1 MTRIHYT
8 YCEGLW
14 ITKPVVAGSDL
25 IEVYIMPGSNRGNYK
40 HIALFYR
47 NKGMSS
53 FHSIEHKNLTTLKKL
68 VKNELKGLGVIFG
81 HEVRSNLRSK
91 KDAKRR

>member
-1 MTRIHYT
+1 MTRIHYI

-14 ITKPVVAGSDL
+14 ITKPMVAGSDL

-40 HIALFYR
+40 HIALFYK
-47 NKGMSS
+47 NKGMNS

-68 VKNELKGLGVIFG
+68 VKKELKGLGVNFQD
-81 HEVRSNLRSK
+81 EVRPNLRK
-91 KDAKRR
+91 KV

>member
-14 ITKPVVAGSDL
+14 ITKPMVAGSDL

-40 HIALFYR
+40 HYALFYK
-47 NKGMSS
+47 NKSMTS
-53 FHSIEHKNLTTLKKL
+53 FHSVEHKNLTTLKKL
-68 VKNELKGLGVIFG
+68 VKNELKDLGVVFG
-81 HEVRSNLRSK
+81 DEVRPNLRGK
-91 KDAKRR
+91 K